1 MNDGALKARHVVVIT
16 GASAGIGAALARVFA
31 AHGHDLVLIARR
43 EGKLDALADEIAA
56 AGHIRPLV
64 LPVDLTRPD
73 GAERIAS
80 QLAAHGL
87 EPQYIVN
94 NAGFGLIGAAAEL
107 DRAEQLAM
115 IDLNIR
121 VLTEL
126 SLAFIDPLSRLHGGI
141 LNVAS
146 VAGFLPGPGM
156 AVYYAT
162 KAYVL
167 SFSEALN
174 CELKSQGVRV
184 TALCPGPVP
193 TEFQARAGIPEV
205 ELPNGQRV
213 PRALGSN
220 SLSRTAEQ
228 VAAAGY
234 AGLMRGRRVVIPG
247 VGNKAVALLAWLT
260 PHRVMLEII
269 ARSQAQRMDG
279 ADGAPKK
286 ATPEAP

>member
-1 MNDGALKARHVVVIT
+1 MNDRASRRVVLIT
-16 GASAGIGAALARVFA
+16 GASAGIGAALAREFA
-31 AHGHDLVLIARR
+31 GHGHDLVLIARR
-43 EGKLDALADEIAA
+43 ESKLDALAGEIAA
-56 AGHIRPLV
+56 AGHVRPLV
-64 LPVDLTRPD
+64 LPVDLTRP
-73 GAERIAS
+73 GGVERIAS

-94 NAGFGLIGAAAEL
+94 NAGFGLIGEAAQL

-115 IDLNIR
+115 IDLNVR
-121 VLTEL
+121 LLTEL
-126 SLAFIDPLSRLHGGI
+126 SLAFVDTLSRLRGGI

-146 VAGFLPGPGM
+146 VAGLLPGPGM

-167 SFSEALN
+167 SFSEALYQ
-174 CELKSQGVRV
+174 ELKSQGVRV
-184 TALCPGPVP
+184 TTLCPGPVP
-193 TEFQARAGIPEV
+193 TEFQARAGIPEI

-220 SLSRTAEQ
+220 SLSRTADQ

-247 VGNKAVALLAWLT
+247 IGNQAVALLARLT
-260 PHRVMLEII
+260 PHRVMLGII
-269 ARSQAQRMDG
+269 ARSQAQRMDDAG
-279 ADGAPKK
+279 GAPKK
-286 ATPEAP
+286 APTGGSGQ